1 MPKCFKCNKEL
12 TLSVGTNIS
21 RSEECPA
28 CYTDLHCC
36 KMCEFYDPKHYNEC
50 KESLAERVVEKEK
63 ANYCDYF
70 KLTSG
75 NTGNNLKQSALDAAN
90 ALFKK

>member
-1 MPKCFKCNKEL
+1 MIKCYKCQKEIQL
-12 TLSVGTNIS
+12 KLGVNVP
-21 RSEECPA
+21 RNEECPS

-50 KESLAERVVEKEK
+50 KESAAERVVEKEK
-63 ANYCDYF
+63 SNYCDYF
-70 KLTSG
+70 KLAPSLG
-75 NTGNNLKQSALDAAN
+75 AKDAKQAAIDAAN